1 MCDHRQRR
9 QVQDGPASP
18 RVPGQRM
25 DVVDQ
30 ILNKLAELI
39 TQGRFVELETEGLE
53 IKPVPADGGEWKERY
68 KSVNAFLNTRGGILI
83 LGVKE
88 EGTGASRRYVISEWR
103 DHAEPKLKEFSRL
116 FTDRKGVRL
125 DLDDRFPPMEIR
137 TLLGKRVAAVYVD
150 ELAADRKFVFFNDA
164 AYKRI
169 LTGDHKITDR
179 EVEAQEEFKEEAA
192 HAKELQPVPGMTEAD
207 LDLTKLNQFIF
218 QLNQLKPI
226 ETLKPDL
233 ESARAFLERKFFIK
247 QGSVTILGA
256 LVCGNHPG
264 DRLGFRSHV
273 HGYVDVP
280 QQIAQD
286 KQDFV
291 DNLLPLMESSL
302 GYLLRNIQVG
312 ISAENGGIAVPQ
324 YPEEVL
330 RETVNNAL
338 AHRDYTVN
346 KQVIIAIK
354 PGVHIA
360 IRNPGRFRQT
370 LIIEDGNAEIPVRR
384 ILPEAKPRNPK
395 LADVLRVYRKWE
407 GRGIGM
413 ATLVNLCLENRI
425 DLPYYR
431 IYTEEVCLH
440 LRAGKLLD
448 ERMKRFFDS
457 FDGYLSTKL
466 SVDPTE
472 EQLLV
477 LAYLIKSEWCNEQL
491 GYTILLTPDN
501 NHFAALVSLEKARLI
516 SKHPLG
522 TPAYP
527 IYIADRALM
536 QKDYVKELRSLFG
549 NTAFDGLDET
559 SKGAL
564 GVIYRHNHF
573 CKIQPV
579 SAKQTAFSLWYDRG
593 GAAGNIKEFD
603 LFYRKMRNTF
613 NKIEKAGFIKKLDGT
628 PRYVLRNDYR
638 ETHLF

>member
-1 MCDHRQRR
+1 MK
-9 QVQDGPASP
+9 SI
-18 RVPGQRM
+18 
-25 DVVDQ
+25 DQ
-30 ILNKLAELI
+30 ILDKLAGLI
-39 TQGRFVELETEGLE
+39 QQARFMELETEWLE
-53 IKPVPADGGEWKERY
+53 IKPVPVDGGEWKERH

-88 EGTGASRRYVISEWR
+88 EGTGPARRYVLSGWK
-103 DHAEPKLKEFSRL
+103 DHAEPNLKEFPRL
-116 FTDRKGVRL
+116 FTDRKGARQEL
-125 DLDDRFPPMEIR
+125 NDCFPPMELR
-137 TLLGKRVAAVYVD
+137 TLLGERIAIVFVD
-150 ELAADRKFVFFNDA
+150 ELAADRKFVFLNGA

-169 LTGDHKITDR
+169 LTGDHKVTDR

-192 HAKELQPVPGMTEAD
+192 HAKELQPVPDMTEAD

-218 QLNQLKPI
+218 HLNQPQSI

-233 ESARAFLERKFFIK
+233 NSARPFLERRCFLKD
-247 QGSVTILGA
+247 GAVTILGA

-286 KQDFV
+286 KQDYV
-291 DNLLPLMESSL
+291 DNVLQLMDSSL

-312 ISAENGGIAVPQ
+312 ISAEQGGKSVPQ

-338 AHRDYTVN
+338 AHRDYSVN

-370 LIIEDGNAEIPVRR
+370 LIIEDGNADIPVRR

-440 LRAGKLLD
+440 LCAGKLLN
-448 ERMKRFFDS
+448 ERMERLFES
-457 FDGYLSTKL
+457 FDGHIATKL
-466 SVDPTE
+466 EGGSLTD
-472 EQLLV
+472 EQKLV
-477 LAYLIKSEWCNEQL
+477 LAYLIKSEWANEQL

-501 NHFAALVSLEKARLI
+501 NHFAALGILEKAGLI
-516 SKHPLG
+516 SKHALS
-522 TPAYP
+522 TAAYP
-527 IYIADRALM
+527 IYVADRVLV
-536 QKDYVKELRSLFG
+536 QTSYVKALRAVFG
-549 NTAFDGLDET
+549 EAFDGLDET
-559 SKGAL
+559 AKGAL
-564 GVIYRHNHF
+564 GVVYRHNHF
-573 CKIQPV
+573 CKNKPV
-579 SAKQTAFSLWYDRG
+579 SAKQAAFALWYERSGPEGD
-593 GAAGNIKEFD
+593 IKQFD
-603 LFYRKMRNTF
+603 IFYRKIRNTF
-613 NKIEKAGFIKKLDGT
+613 NKIEKACLVSKVAGT
-628 PRYVLRNDYR
+628 RGYVLRDDFKATR
-638 ETHLF
+638 MI

>member
-1 MCDHRQRR
+1 MKPIDL
-9 QVQDGPASP
+9 
-18 RVPGQRM
+18 
-25 DVVDQ
+25 
-30 ILNKLAELI
+30 ILLKLADLI
-39 TQGRFVELETEGLE
+39 QRGRFVELETEWLE
-53 IKPVPADGGEWKERY
+53 IKPVPVDGGEWKERH

-88 EGTGASRRYVISEWR
+88 EGTGPARRYVLSGWK
-103 DHAEPKLKEFSRL
+103 DHAEPNLKEFPRL
-116 FTDRKGVRL
+116 FTDRKGVRQEL
-125 DLDDRFPPMEIR
+125 NDCFPPMELG
-137 TLLGKRVAAVYVD
+137 TLLGERIAIVYVD
-150 ELAADRKFVFFNDA
+150 ELAADRKFVFLNGS

-169 LTGDHKITDR
+169 LTGDHKVTDR

-192 HAKELQPVPGMTEAD
+192 HAKELQPVPDMTEAD

-218 QLNQLKPI
+218 HLNQPQSI

-233 ESARAFLERKFFIK
+233 NSARPFLERRCFLKD
-247 QGSVTILGA
+247 GAVTILGA

-273 HGYVDVP
+273 HGYVEVP

-286 KQDFV
+286 KQDYV
-291 DNLLPLMESSL
+291 DNVLQLMDSSL

-312 ISAENGGIAVPQ
+312 ISAEQGGKSVPQ

-338 AHRDYTVN
+338 AHRDYSVN

-370 LIIEDGNAEIPVRR
+370 LIIEDGNADIPVRR

-440 LRAGKLLD
+440 LCAGKLLN
-448 ERMKRFFDS
+448 ERMERLFES
-457 FDGYLSTKL
+457 FDRHIATKL
-466 SVDPTE
+466 EGGNLTD
-472 EQLLV
+472 EQKLV
-477 LAYLIKSEWCNEQL
+477 LAYLIKSEWANQQL

-501 NHFAALVSLEKARLI
+501 NHFAALGILEKTGLI
-516 SKHPLG
+516 SKHALS
-522 TPAYP
+522 TAAYP
-527 IYIADRALM
+527 IYVADRVLV
-536 QKDYVKELRSLFG
+536 QRSYVKELRAVFG
-549 NTAFDGLDET
+549 EAFDGLDET
-559 SKGAL
+559 AKGAL
-564 GVIYRHNHF
+564 GVVYRHNHF
-573 CKIQPV
+573 CKSTPV
-579 SAKQTAFSLWYDRG
+579 SAKQAAFALWYERSGPEGD
-593 GAAGNIKEFD
+593 IKQFD
-603 LFYRKMRNTF
+603 TFYRKIRNTF
-613 NKIEKAGFIKKLDGT
+613 NKIEKACFVSKVAGT
-628 PRYVLRNDYR
+628 RGYVLRDDFKA
-638 ETHLF
+638 THMI

>member
-1 MCDHRQRR
+1 MK
-9 QVQDGPASP
+9 
-18 RVPGQRM
+18 
-25 DVVDQ
+25 VVDQ

-39 TQGRFVELETEGLE
+39 TQGRVVELETEGLE
-53 IKPVPADGGEWKERY
+53 IKPVPAEGGEWKERH
-68 KSVNAFLNTRGGILI
+68 KSVNAFLNTRGGIMI

-88 EGTGASRRYVISEWR
+88 EGTGAARRYVLSEWKE
-103 DHAEPKLKEFSRL
+103 HAEPNLKEFPRL
-116 FTDRKGVRL
+116 FSDRKGVKL
-125 DLDDRFPPMEIR
+125 DLSDCFPPMEIR
-137 TLLGKRVAAVYVD
+137 TLLGKRVAVVYVD
-150 ELAADRKFVFFNDA
+150 ELAADRKFVFLNGT
-164 AYKRI
+164 AYRRI

-179 EVEAQEEFKEEAA
+179 EIEAQEEFKEEAA
-192 HAKELQPVPGMTEAD
+192 HAKELQPVPDMTEGD

-218 QLNQLKPI
+218 HLNQPKQV
-226 ETLKPDL
+226 ETLKSDMA
-233 ESARAFLERKFFIK
+233 SARAFLERRCFLKD
-247 QGSVTILGA
+247 GAVTILGA

-291 DNLLPLMESSL
+291 DNVLQLMESSL

-312 ISAENGGIAVPQ
+312 ISAQAGGTAVPQ

-338 AHRDYTVN
+338 AHRDYSVD

-370 LIIEDGNAEIPVRR
+370 LIIEDGNTAIPVRR

-431 IYTEEVCLH
+431 IYSEEVGLH
-440 LRAGKLLD
+440 LSAGKLMD
-448 ERMKRFFDS
+448 ERMARLFES
-457 FDGYLSTKL
+457 FDQHIAVRLEGASLTN
-466 SVDPTE
+466 
-472 EQLLV
+472 EQQLV
-477 LAYLIKSEWCNEQL
+477 LAYLIKSEWANEQL

-501 NHFAALVSLEKARLI
+501 NHFAALVSLEKAGLI
-516 SKHPLG
+516 SKHSVS
-522 TPAYP
+522 TAAYP
-527 IYIADRALM
+527 VYVADRVLV
-536 QKDYVKELRSLFG
+536 QRSYAHDLQGLFG
-549 NTAFDGLDET
+549 AAFDGLDET
-559 SKGAL
+559 AKGAL
-564 GVIYRHNHF
+564 GVVYLHNRF
-573 CKIQPV
+573 CSVKPV
-579 SAKQTAFSLWYDRG
+579 SAKQAAFALWYERSGHEGD
-593 GAAGNIKEFD
+593 IKEFD
-603 LFYRKMRNTF
+603 TFYRKVRNTF
-613 NKIEKAGFIKKLDGT
+613 NKLQKTGFLEKVEGT
-628 PRYVLRNDYR
+628 RGYVLREDFKA
-638 ETHLF
+638 THML

>member
-1 MCDHRQRR
+1 MK
-9 QVQDGPASP
+9 SI
-18 RVPGQRM
+18 
-25 DVVDQ
+25 DQ
-30 ILNKLAELI
+30 ILDKLAGLI
-39 TQGRFVELETEGLE
+39 QQGRFMELETEWLE
-53 IKPVPADGGEWKERY
+53 IKPVPVDGGEWKERH

-88 EGTGASRRYVISEWR
+88 EGTGPARRYVLSGWK
-103 DHAEPKLKEFSRL
+103 DHAEPNLKEFPRL
-116 FTDRKGVRL
+116 FTDRKGARQEL
-125 DLDDRFPPMEIR
+125 NDCFPPMELR
-137 TLLGKRVAAVYVD
+137 TLLGARIAIVYVD
-150 ELAADRKFVFFNDA
+150 ELAADRKFVFLNGS
-164 AYKRI
+164 AYKRF
-169 LTGDHKITDR
+169 LTGDHKVTDR
-179 EVEAQEEFKEEAA
+179 ELEAQEEFKEEAA
-192 HAKELQPVPGMTEAD
+192 HAKELQPVPDMTEAD

-218 QLNQLKPI
+218 HLNQPQSM

-233 ESARAFLERKFFIK
+233 NSARPFLERRCFLKD
-247 QGSVTILGA
+247 GAVTILGA

-286 KQDFV
+286 KQDYV
-291 DNLLPLMESSL
+291 DNVLQLMDSSL

-312 ISAENGGIAVPQ
+312 ISAEQGGKSVPQ

-338 AHRDYTVN
+338 AHRDYSVN

-370 LIIEDGNAEIPVRR
+370 LIIEDGNADIPVRR

-440 LRAGKLLD
+440 LCAGKLLN
-448 ERMKRFFDS
+448 ERMERLFES
-457 FDGYLSTKL
+457 FDGHIATKL
-466 SVDPTE
+466 EGGSLTG
-472 EQLLV
+472 EQKLV
-477 LAYLIKSEWCNEQL
+477 LAYLIKSEWANEQL

-501 NHFAALVSLEKARLI
+501 NHFAALGILEKAGLI
-516 SKHPLG
+516 SKHALS
-522 TPAYP
+522 TAAYP
-527 IYIADRALM
+527 IYVADRVLV
-536 QKDYVKELRSLFG
+536 QTSYVKALRAVFG
-549 NTAFDGLDET
+549 EAFDGLDET
-559 SKGAL
+559 AKGAL
-564 GVIYRHNHF
+564 GVVYRHNHF
-573 CKIQPV
+573 CKNKPV
-579 SAKQTAFSLWYDRG
+579 SAKQAAFALWYERSGPEGD
-593 GAAGNIKEFD
+593 IKQFD
-603 LFYRKMRNTF
+603 TFYRKIRNTF
-613 NKIEKAGFIKKLDGT
+613 NKIEKACLVSKVAGT
-628 PRYVLRNDYR
+628 RGYVLRDDFKATR
-638 ETHLF
+638 MI

>member
-1 MCDHRQRR
+1 MK
-9 QVQDGPASP
+9 PI
-18 RVPGQRM
+18 
-25 DVVDQ
+25 DQ
-30 ILNKLAELI
+30 ILIKLADLI
-39 TQGRFVELETEGLE
+39 QQGRFVELETEGLE
-53 IKPVPADGGEWKERY
+53 IKPVPVDGGEWKERH

-88 EGTGASRRYVISEWR
+88 EGTGAARRYVLSGWK
-103 DHAEPKLKEFSRL
+103 DHAEPNLKEFPRL
-116 FTDRKGVRL
+116 FTDRKGVKQ
-125 DLDDRFPPMEIR
+125 DLNDCFPPMELR
-137 TLLGKRVAAVYVD
+137 TLLGERIAIVYVD
-150 ELAADRKFVFFNDA
+150 ELAADRKFVFLNGT

-169 LTGDHKITDR
+169 LTGDHKVTDR

-192 HAKELQPVPGMTEAD
+192 HAKELQPVPDMTEAD

-218 QLNQLKPI
+218 HLNQPQAI

-233 ESARAFLERKFFIK
+233 NSARPFLERRCFLKD
-247 QGSVTILGA
+247 GAVTILGA

-286 KQDFV
+286 KQDYV
-291 DNLLPLMESSL
+291 DNVLQLMDSSL

-312 ISAENGGIAVPQ
+312 ISAEQGGKSVPQ

-338 AHRDYTVN
+338 AHRDYSVN

-370 LIIEDGNAEIPVRR
+370 LIIEDGNADIPVRR

-440 LRAGKLLD
+440 LCAGKLLD
-448 ERMKRFFDS
+448 ERMERLFES
-457 FDGYLSTKL
+457 FDRHISAKL
-466 SVDPTE
+466 DGGSLTE
-472 EQLLV
+472 EQKLV
-477 LAYLIKSEWCNEQL
+477 LSYLIKSEWANEQL

-501 NHFAALVSLEKARLI
+501 NHFTALGILEKAGLI
-516 SKHPLG
+516 SKHALS
-522 TPAYP
+522 TAAYP
-527 IYIADRALM
+527 IYVADRVLV
-536 QKDYVKELRSLFG
+536 QRSYVKELRAVFG
-549 NTAFDGLDET
+549 EAFDNLDET
-559 SKGAL
+559 AKAAL
-564 GVIYRHNHF
+564 GVVYRHNHF
-573 CKIQPV
+573 CKTKPV
-579 SAKQTAFSLWYDRG
+579 SAKQAAFALWYERSG
-593 GAAGNIKEFD
+593 SAGDIKEFD
-603 LFYRKMRNTF
+603 IFYRKVRTTF
-613 NKIEKAGFIKKLDGT
+613 NKVQKAGFVEKVDGT
-628 PRYVLRNDYR
+628 RGYVLRHNFK
-638 ETHLF
+638 ETHML

>member
-1 MCDHRQRR
+1 MK
-9 QVQDGPASP
+9 SI
-18 RVPGQRM
+18 
-25 DVVDQ
+25 DQ
-30 ILNKLAELI
+30 ILDKLAGLI
-39 TQGRFVELETEGLE
+39 QQARFMELETEWLE
-53 IKPVPADGGEWKERY
+53 IKPVPVDGGEWKERH

-88 EGTGASRRYVISEWR
+88 EGTGPARRYVLSGWK
-103 DHAEPKLKEFSRL
+103 DHAEPNLKEFPRL
-116 FTDRKGVRL
+116 FTDRKGARQEL
-125 DLDDRFPPMEIR
+125 NDCFPPMELR
-137 TLLGKRVAAVYVD
+137 TLLGARIAIVYVD
-150 ELAADRKFVFFNDA
+150 ELAADRKFVFLNGS
-164 AYKRI
+164 AYKRF
-169 LTGDHKITDR
+169 LTGDHKVTDR

-192 HAKELQPVPGMTEAD
+192 HAKELQPVPDMTEAD

-218 QLNQLKPI
+218 HLNQPQSI

-233 ESARAFLERKFFIK
+233 NSARPFLERRCFLKD
-247 QGSVTILGA
+247 GAVTILGA

-286 KQDFV
+286 KQDYV
-291 DNLLPLMESSL
+291 DNVLQLMDSSL

-312 ISAENGGIAVPQ
+312 ISAEQGGKSVPQ

-338 AHRDYTVN
+338 AHRDYSVN

-370 LIIEDGNAEIPVRR
+370 LIIEDGNADIPVRR

-440 LRAGKLLD
+440 LCAGKLLN
-448 ERMKRFFDS
+448 ERMERLFES
-457 FDGYLSTKL
+457 FDGHIATKL
-466 SVDPTE
+466 EGGSLTD
-472 EQLLV
+472 EQKLV
-477 LAYLIKSEWCNEQL
+477 LAYLIKSEWANEQL

-501 NHFAALVSLEKARLI
+501 NHFAALGILEKAGLI
-516 SKHPLG
+516 SKHALS
-522 TPAYP
+522 TAAYP
-527 IYIADRALM
+527 IYVADRVLV
-536 QKDYVKELRSLFG
+536 QTSYVKALRAVFG
-549 NTAFDGLDET
+549 EAFDGLDET
-559 SKGAL
+559 AKGAL
-564 GVIYRHNHF
+564 GVVYRHNHF
-573 CKIQPV
+573 CKNKPV
-579 SAKQTAFSLWYDRG
+579 SAKQAAFALWYERSGPEGD
-593 GAAGNIKEFD
+593 IKQFD
-603 LFYRKMRNTF
+603 IFYRKIRNTF
-613 NKIEKAGFIKKLDGT
+613 NKIEKACLVSKVAGT
-628 PRYVLRNDYR
+628 RGYVLRDDFKA
-638 ETHLF
+638 THMI